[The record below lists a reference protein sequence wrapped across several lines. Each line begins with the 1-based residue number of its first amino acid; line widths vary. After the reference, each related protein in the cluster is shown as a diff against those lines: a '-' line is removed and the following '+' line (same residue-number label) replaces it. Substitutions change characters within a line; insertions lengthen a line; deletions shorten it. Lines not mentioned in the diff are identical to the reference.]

1 MTFDR
6 TGDML
11 SDDDLR
17 SLSRQ
22 ELDDLRSRLAHA
34 AGDIPSLTGRVP
46 RSRPPAR
53 STRGKPYLFSA
64 TSTASGW
71 GLCH

>member
-1 MTFDR
+1 
-6 TGDML
+6 ML

-34 AGDIPSLTGRVP
+34 AGDIR
-46 RSRPPAR
+46 A
-53 STRGKPYLFSA
+53 
-64 TSTASGW
+64 
-71 GLCH
+71 